1 MATLGD
7 PLAAWSF
14 DRVLARV
21 GVGGDSLADPESSVR
36 YYRIKGELHQRLLR
50 RMDLDAAEKLP
61 PDMLRTQL
69 RELIGALAEEES
81 MPINSTERDQL
92 AAELQNEI
100 LGLGPLEPLLADHTI
115 SEIMVNGH
123 DTVFIER
130 QGIIERVQARFNDDQ
145 HLLRVI
151 DKIVSR
157 VGRRIDE
164 ASPMAD
170 ARLPDGSRVN
180 AIIPPVALDGPLL
193 SIRRFSVIPLRMR
206 DLIAKHTLSLGMAR
220 YLAAMVKARVN
231 IAISGGT
238 GSGKTTLLNILS
250 GFIPD
255 NERIVTIEDT
265 AELQM
270 QQSHVARLETRPPNF
285 EGRGE
290 ITTRALVKNALRMRP
305 DRIVL
310 GEVRSSEVFD
320 MLQAMNTGHDG
331 SLTTIHAN
339 SARDALTRLENLSSM
354 AGANLPVKAIR
365 EQISSAIQLIVQI
378 ERLSDGSRRVMAIE
392 EVTGIE
398 GDVIA
403 THPVFQFVREGLDA
417 HGKVA
422 GRFVWSGLRPH
433 LLERVRSR
441 GVDCPDEV
449 FRDLSGGTWH
459 EP

>member
-1 MATLGD
+1 
-7 PLAAWSF
+7 
-14 DRVLARV
+14 
-21 GVGGDSLADPESSVR
+21 LADPESSVR

>member
-1 MATLGD
+1 
-7 PLAAWSF
+7 
-14 DRVLARV
+14 
-21 GVGGDSLADPESSVR
+21 
-36 YYRIKGELHQRLLR
+36 
-50 RMDLDAAEKLP
+50 
-61 PDMLRTQL
+61 MLRTQL

-398 GDVIA
+398 GDVIT

>member
-398 GDVIA
+398 GDVIT

-449 FRDLSGGTWH
+449 FRDLSGGAWH

>member
-1 MATLGD
+1 
-7 PLAAWSF
+7 
-14 DRVLARV
+14 
-21 GVGGDSLADPESSVR
+21 
-36 YYRIKGELHQRLLR
+36 
-50 RMDLDAAEKLP
+50 
-61 PDMLRTQL
+61 
-69 RELIGALAEEES
+69 
-81 MPINSTERDQL
+81 
-92 AAELQNEI
+92 
-100 LGLGPLEPLLADHTI
+100 
-115 SEIMVNGH
+115 
-123 DTVFIER
+123 
-130 QGIIERVQARFNDDQ
+130 
-145 HLLRVI
+145 
-151 DKIVSR
+151 VSR

-398 GDVIA
+398 GDVIT

>member
-21 GVGGDSLADPESSVR
+21 GGGGESLADPESSVR

-398 GDVIA
+398 GDVIT

>member
-1 MATLGD
+1 
-7 PLAAWSF
+7 
-14 DRVLARV
+14 LARV

-398 GDVIA
+398 GDVIT

-449 FRDLSGGTWH
+449 FRDLSGGAWH